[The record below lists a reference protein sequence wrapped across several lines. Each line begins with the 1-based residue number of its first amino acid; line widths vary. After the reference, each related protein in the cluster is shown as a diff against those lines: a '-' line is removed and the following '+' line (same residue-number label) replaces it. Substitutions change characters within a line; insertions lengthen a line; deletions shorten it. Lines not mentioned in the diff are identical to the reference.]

1 MGGAGP
7 TITRKTT
14 ITRKRERVLPPR
26 EDVSRRI
33 REEGAREKRAIRI
46 NMIRKESERHMEQA
60 KTKINPLLNDHGPGH
75 VKRMVENVNSVTS
88 VLDETSFS
96 EKEMGRK
103 VNERDKFLLE
113 AAGRLH
119 DIGRASETVKEHA
132 ISSANFV
139 REHQELFDDE
149 EQKEHVAKLCEL
161 HNEAG
166 TRKYGTDNL
175 AELARKG
182 IIDKET
188 AFQASIVRIADA
200 LDVGEKR
207 VKTNSQ
213 GQPGEEVINA
223 IKQSSSDKAKQYLH
237 HWLGHKG
244 IKDCALERRNGKLTN
259 KISLNTQLTGQLGSD
274 IAFRIKDMLRDMNST
289 ILEEDYE
296 ISFTD
301 DDKSKIREWYKDY
314 NEIFSDET
322 QGVEINFEE

>member
-7 TITRKTT
+7 TITRK
-14 ITRKRERVLPPR
+14 RVKVLPPR
-26 EDVSRRI
+26 KDVTKRI
-33 REEGAREKRAIRI
+33 EEEVTKEKRAIRI
-46 NMIRKESERHMEQA
+46 DRIRKESERHMEEV
-60 KTKINPLLNDHGPGH
+60 KTKINPFLNDHGPGH
-75 VKRMVENVNSVTS
+75 VKRVVENVNNVTS
-88 VLDETSFS
+88 VLDEASFS

-103 VNERDKFLLE
+103 VNEQDKFLLE

-119 DIGRASETVKEHA
+119 DIGRASETAKEHA

-139 REHQELFDDE
+139 REHKELFDDE

-175 AELARKG
+175 AKLARKG

-188 AFQASIVRIADA
+188 AFRASIVRFADA

-213 GQPGEEVINA
+213 GQPGEEVIDA
-223 IKQSSSDKAKQYLH
+223 IKQSSSDEAKQYLH

-244 IKDCALERRNGKLTN
+244 IRDCDLERRNGKLTT
-259 KISLNTQLTGQLGSD
+259 KISLNTQLTGELGSD

-289 ILEEDYE
+289 ILQGNYE
-296 ISFTD
+296 ISLTD

-322 QGVEINFEE
+322 QGVEINFEK